1 MGLQLSKVIE
11 EPISLGIL
19 APPTSMCQL
28 CTHANSSQSEN
39 SKEEKD
45 IVYLMLV
52 YFYLISWQISPYIL
66 SARIGSRLIP
76 KQISGKRDGMTT
88 TGLNEYFRV
97 GWVLGQEVMGTISS
111 MEFQVGAHSSTMKAI
126 GFLAHG

>member
-1 MGLQLSKVIE
+1 MSLQLSKVIE

-39 SKEEKD
+39 SKRK
-45 IVYLMLV
+45 IL
-52 YFYLISWQISPYIL
+52 FISCSCISTL
-66 SARIGSRLIP
+66 SAGKFPLTYYRPGLGPRLIP
-76 KQISGKRDGMTT
+76 KQIPGKRDGMTT

-97 GWVLGQEVMGTISS
+97 GWVLGQEVTGTILS
-111 MEFQVGAHSSTMKAI
+111 MEFQVGAHSSTMNAI
-126 GFLAHG
+126 GS

>member
-1 MGLQLSKVIE
+1 
-11 EPISLGIL
+11 
-19 APPTSMCQL
+19 MCQL

-52 YFYLISWQISPYIL
+52 YFYLISWQISPYI

-126 GFLAHG
+126 GFLAHGWE